1 MFVDQAKIYLK
12 AGDGGNGCH
21 SIFHDRYHKY
31 GQPDGGEG
39 GKGADALFLADDNI
53 QTLLD
58 FQYRQ
63 HFEAESGTHGSSNHK
78 KGRYGKD
85 LIIRVPPGTIIKD
98 AATRLVLRELIKSG
112 DSVVIARGGAGGRGN
127 SKNRP
132 ATPGMPGEEKRVV
145 LELKLIADVGIVGY
159 PNAGKSTLISK
170 ISSARPKIAGYPFT
184 TKVPVLGVV
193 KIHGDEHMVFAEVP
207 GLIEGAHL
215 GKGLGDRFLR
225 HVERTKALI
234 HLIDISG
241 FEGRDPY
248 KDYVSL
254 NKELRLYSK
263 ELMKKPHIIA
273 LNKCDID
280 GAEENV
286 KRFRKHI
293 RGKKVFVMS
302 AVTGEGIKELLSA
315 VYKNMK
321 SLKKNVKK

>member
-12 AGDGGNGCH
+12 AGSGGKGCH
-21 SIFHDRYHKY
+21 SIFYDRYHKY
-31 GQPDGGEG
+31 GQPDGGG
-39 GKGADALFLADDNI
+39 GGNGADILFTADGNI

-58 FQYRQ
+58 FQYHQ

-78 KGRYGKD
+78 KGRCGKN
-85 LIIRVPPGTIIKD
+85 LVIKVPPGTIIKD
-98 AATRLVLRELIKSG
+98 MATGLVLRELIKNG
-112 DSVVIARGGAGGRGN
+112 DSVVIARGGFGGRGN
-127 SKNRP
+127 SRNRP
-132 ATPGMPGEEKRVV
+132 ATGGMPGEEKRVV

-193 KIHGDEHMVFAEVP
+193 KVHGDERLVFAEVP

-215 GKGLGDRFLR
+215 GRGLGDRFLR
-225 HVERTKALI
+225 HVERTKTLI

-248 KDYVSL
+248 RDYVSL

-263 ELMKKPHIIA
+263 ELMKKPHVIA

-280 GAEENV
+280 PAKENV
-286 KRFRKHI
+286 KRFKKHI
-293 RGKKVFVMS
+293 RGKPVFVLS
-302 AVTGEGIKELLSA
+302 AATGEGIKELLSA